1 MSTVVYVWDDLVPP
15 LSSPGLPWPLG
26 KAAGSEQAAAH
37 SGCEL
42 LQAHMP
48 LHAGKQDGC
57 LGQLLPPLVFTPTLP
72 PGVAGP
78 PNSPAPRPGLLN
90 SQ

>member
-1 MSTVVYVWDDLVPP
+1 MSTVVCVGGMILCP
-15 LSSPGLPWPLG
+15 LCPHQGCPGPWGRLRAVN
-26 KAAGSEQAAAH
+26 KQQH

-72 PGVAGP
+72 LGVADP